1 MPDGQKFNDFRQFRQ
16 LIAANP
22 KPLARNFCEKLMIY
36 GTGANIQFADRR
48 EINKIVEQTAD
59 CDYGM
64 RSLLH
69 ATIASDI
76 FLSK

>member
-16 LIAANP
+16 LIAENP
-22 KPLARNFCEKLMIY
+22 EPLARNFCEKLIIY
-36 GTGANIQFADRR
+36 GTGSNIQFADRL
-48 EINKIVEQTAD
+48 EINKIVQQNAY

>member
-1 MPDGQKFNDFRQFRQ
+1 MSDGRKFSDFQEFRRLISND
-16 LIAANP
+16 P
-22 KPLARNFCEKLMIY
+22 KPLARNFCEKLLVY
-36 GTGANIQFADRR
+36 GTGSAIRFADRR

-59 CDYGM
+59 SSYGM

-69 ATIASDI
+69 ATITSDI